1 MSEKIRGNGVSLLL
15 RRRHLAHPRQSVC
28 QRNTYSVTSM
38 SKQYL
43 LSPHKRDHDGTASSR
58 SFLEEE
64 RLGGRSATI
73 YPSPLSLLA
82 ISLLTFVLQPGY
94 LSRREG
100 VYHQIC
106 SSWGPARLSACR
118 TSHYRRLFTCQQC
131 PLYLEL

>member
-1 MSEKIRGNGVSLLL
+1 MSEKIRGNGVSLRL
-15 RRRHLAHPRQSVC
+15 RRHHLARLRQSVH
-28 QRNTYSVTSM
+28 QGITYSVTSM

-58 SFLEEE
+58 SFLKEEQ
-64 RLGGRSATI
+64 LGGRSKTI
-73 YPSPLSLLA
+73 CPSPLSLLA
-82 ISLLTFVLQPGY
+82 ISLLAFVLRPGY

-118 TSHYRRLFTCQQC
+118 TFHYGRLFTRRWR

>member
-1 MSEKIRGNGVSLLL
+1 MSEKIRGNGVSLRL
-15 RRRHLAHPRQSVC
+15 RRRHLARPRQSIR
-28 QRNTYSVTSM
+28 QGNTYSVTSM

-64 RLGGRSATI
+64 RLGGRSETI
-73 YPSPLSLLA
+73 CPSPLSLLA

-100 VYHQIC
+100 CTI
-106 SSWGPARLSACR
+106 R
-118 TSHYRRLFTCQQC
+118 
-131 PLYLEL
+131 